1 MGRFAAGTSRG
12 KKGGSETRPY
22 GIAGARPKRWLFELI
37 VIFATEI
44 QAGFFTGDQARD
56 IWAMFD

>member
-1 MGRFAAGTSRG
+1 
-12 KKGGSETRPY
+12 
-22 GIAGARPKRWLFELI
+22 LFELI
-37 VIFATEI
+37 VIFAAEI